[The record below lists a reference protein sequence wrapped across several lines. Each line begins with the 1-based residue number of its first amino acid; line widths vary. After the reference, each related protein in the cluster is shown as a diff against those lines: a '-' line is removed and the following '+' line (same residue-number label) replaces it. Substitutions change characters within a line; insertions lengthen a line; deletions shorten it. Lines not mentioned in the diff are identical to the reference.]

1 LDSVPARLTLAFCLA
16 AGGSVGDES
25 TGLEM
30 TCCER
35 GSGVDADL
43 SLTLI
48 VSSPTASSVARTE
61 HIMMLTERRAINL
74 KMRTMNRTAGST
86 HTCLGPKDMSR
97 SRYHKK
103 KKTRNE
109 FGTAMMPA
117 AGVRLCFRCLS
128 VVAALQAAE
137 AFSVVHPLVKLATWD
152 APHSQ
157 GTWPRLRQRAL
168 RQRHV
173 RAVSMATDT
182 AQDFEAL
189 KQSLWNAE
197 IQKDW
202 ESFYTTVE
210 SEGSYFADDI
220 DGTIPEDFCATIFRN
235 GYGIRFN
242 TRRITNTD

>member
-1 LDSVPARLTLAFCLA
+1 
-16 AGGSVGDES
+16 
-25 TGLEM
+25 
-30 TCCER
+30 
-35 GSGVDADL
+35 
-43 SLTLI
+43 
-48 VSSPTASSVARTE
+48 
-61 HIMMLTERRAINL
+61 
-74 KMRTMNRTAGST
+74 
-86 HTCLGPKDMSR
+86 
-97 SRYHKK
+97 
-103 KKTRNE
+103 
-109 FGTAMMPA
+109 MMPA